1 VKGVAITLTADLQ
14 TTLTRA
20 REIIRDLE
28 SVVVAFSGGVDS
40 TLLLALCLE
49 VLGPDKVLAVTATS
63 PIHPQ
68 SELDEARQLA
78 GALGAR
84 QRLIETDELADPRFT
99 SNSPERCYFCKQ
111 ALLQQLWNIARQ
123 ERLRH
128 VVHGANVDDLGDHR
142 PGMNAARESVARAPL
157 LEAGLTKEQV
167 RLASRQM
174 GLPTWDRPSMACL
187 SSRVPY
193 GITLTPAVLKQ
204 IEDAETFLRHEVGL
218 RQFRVRHHPPIARLE
233 IPEEDWWRVLPN
245 ETHRRIVTRLRE
257 LGYLYVALDLA
268 GFRSGS
274 LNDAIKP

>member
-1 VKGVAITLTADLQ
+1 MKGVAITLTADLQ